1 MIEGGNTFGLD
12 SLDQAVPAFSVSSHA
27 TLLLLHRMNG

>member
-1 MIEGGNTFGLD
+1 MIEGGISFGLD
-12 SLDQAVPAFSVSSHA
+12 SLDQAAPAFSVGSHA